1 MSTNLRTVTDVASD
15 STTADP
21 AAIER
26 WKATRQEE
34 VDAEAVYRAL
44 AATEADPARR
54 SVFER
59 LADDERRHAAHWEEL
74 LRRAGIDP
82 GPERPGQRARILC
95 KLAGDFGD
103 TVVVPIMRDREV
115 LSTEAY
121 LDESG
126 AFATDERR
134 HASALATLVGDT
146 RGEPIGAAL
155 ARLQR
160 GRAAGGNA
168 LRAAVLGVND
178 GLVSNASLVMGVAG
192 AGVASEDILITG
204 VAGLIAGACS
214 MAMGE
219 WISVQSSRELSAR
232 ELEIEQLHIEA
243 NADAE
248 AAELALVYEQKGL
261 HPRDARKIAE
271 KLMSDPTTALDTHAR
286 EELGIDPDELGGS
299 PWVAAG
305 MSFVLFVLGAILPI
319 VPFAFL
325 SGNTAVGVALAV
337 SALGLFGIGAAITLL
352 TGRSVLLSG
361 ARQLTFGAAAFVV
374 TYGIGALFGT
384 AVG

>member
-1 MSTNLRTVTDVASD
+1 MSDVVID
-15 STTADP
+15 PTT
-21 AAIER
+21 IER
-26 WKATRQEE
+26 WKATRQDEL
-34 VDAEAVYRAL
+34 DAEAIYRAL
-44 AATEADPARR
+44 ASSEHDPERARI
-54 SVFER
+54 FAG
-59 LADDERRHAAHWEEL
+59 LADDERRHAAHWEAR
-74 LRRAGIDP
+74 LREAGVDP
-82 GPERPGQRARILC
+82 GPGRPGQRARLLA

-103 TVVVPIMRDREV
+103 TVVAPIMREREK

-121 LDESG
+121 LDESRE
-126 AFATDERR
+126 FALDEQR
-134 HASALATLVGDT
+134 HARALAALVGDT
-146 RGEPIGAAL
+146 RGEPIGRAL

-192 AGVASEDILITG
+192 AGVASSDILITG

-219 WISVQSSRELSAR
+219 WVSVQSSRELSAH
-232 ELEIEQLHIEA
+232 ELQIERQHLA
-243 NADAE
+243 ASADE
-248 AAELALVYEQKGL
+248 EQAELALVYEQKGL
-261 HPRDARKIAE
+261 HPREARQVAE
-271 KLMSDPTTALDTHAR
+271 RLSADPATALDTHAR

-305 MSFVLFVLGAILPI
+305 ASFVLFVLGAILPI

-325 SGNTAVGVALAV
+325 SGNTAVAVALVV

-361 ARQLTFGAAAFVV
+361 SRQLVFGAAAFAV
-374 TYGIGALFGT
+374 TYGVGALFGT
-384 AVG
+384 FVG

>member
-1 MSTNLRTVTDVASD
+1 M
-15 STTADP
+15 TALETDP
-21 AAIER
+21 ATIER
-26 WKATRQEE
+26 WKAARREE
-34 VDAEAVYRAL
+34 LDAEAIYRAL
-44 AATEADPARR
+44 AAAQTTP
-54 SVFER
+54 ER
-59 LADDERRHAAHWEEL
+59 AELFVGIADDERRHAAHWEEL
-74 LRRAGIDP
+74 LRAAGIEP
-82 GPERPGQRARILC
+82 GPGGPGQRARILC
-95 KLAGDFGD
+95 RLAGDFGD
-103 TVVVPIMRDREV
+103 TVVVPIMRDREA

-121 LDESG
+121 MDDSG
-126 AFATDERR
+126 AFAADEER
-134 HASALATLVGDT
+134 HARALATLVGET
-146 RGEPIGAAL
+146 RGEPIGRAL

-192 AGVASEDILITG
+192 AGVASEDILVTG

-232 ELEIEQLHIEA
+232 ELAVEQRHIVTES
-243 NADAE
+243 E
-248 AAELALVYEQKGL
+248 VEQAELALVYEQKGL
-261 HPRDARKIAE
+261 HPSEARKVAE
-271 KLMSDPTTALDTHAR
+271 RLSADPDTALDTHAR
-286 EELGIDPDELGGS
+286 EELGIDPEELGGS

-305 MSFVLFVLGAILPI
+305 MSFALFVVGAVVPILPF
-319 VPFAFL
+319 VFL
-325 SGNTAVGVALAV
+325 SGNTAVATALAL

-352 TGRSVLLSG
+352 TGRSVLVSG
-361 ARQLTFGAAAFVV
+361 FRQLAFGAAAFAV

>member
-1 MSTNLRTVTDVASD
+1 VTTLA
-15 STTADP
+15 TDP
-21 AAIER
+21 ATLER
-26 WKATRQEE
+26 WQAIRQEE
-34 VDAEAVYRAL
+34 LDAEAIYRAL
-44 AATEADPARR
+44 AGAQTIPERTAL
-54 SVFER
+54 FESI
-59 LADDERRHAAHWEEL
+59 ADDERRHAAHWEGL
-74 LRRAGIDP
+74 LRGAGIEP
-82 GPERPGQRARILC
+82 GRARPGQRARILC
-95 KLAGDFGD
+95 RLAGDFGD
-103 TVVVPIMRDREV
+103 TVVVPIMRDREA

-121 LDESG
+121 LDASG
-126 AFATDERR
+126 AFAAEEER
-134 HASALATLVGDT
+134 HARVLATLVGDA
-146 RGEPIGAAL
+146 RGEPIGRAL

-192 AGVASEDILITG
+192 AGVASKDILVTG

-232 ELEIEQLHIEA
+232 ELAVEKQHIASEADVEQ
-243 NADAE
+243 
-248 AAELALVYEQKGL
+248 AELALVYEQKGL
-261 HPRDARKIAE
+261 HPSEARKVAE
-271 KLMSDPTTALDTHAR
+271 RLSADPSTALDTHAR

-305 MSFVLFVLGAILPI
+305 ASFTLFVVGAILPI
-319 VPFAFL
+319 LPFVFL
-325 SGNTAVGVALAV
+325 SGNTAVVVALVV

-361 ARQLTFGAAAFVV
+361 FRQLAFGAAAFAA
-374 TYGIGALFGT
+374 TYGIGVLFGA

>member
-1 MSTNLRTVTDVASD
+1 M
-15 STTADP
+15 AD
-21 AAIER
+21 AATIER
-26 WKATRQEE
+26 WKATRQDE

-44 AATEADPARR
+44 ADAQHDPERSALLRR
-54 SVFER
+54 I
-59 LADDERRHAAHWEEL
+59 ADDERRHATHWETL
-74 LRRAGIDP
+74 LSEAGVDP
-82 GPERPGQRARILC
+82 GPMRPGQRARILC
-95 KLAGDFGD
+95 RLADDFGD
-103 TVVVPIMRDREV
+103 TVVAPIMRDREAKA
-115 LSTEAY
+115 TEAY

-126 AFATDERR
+126 QFARDEER
-134 HASALATLVGDT
+134 HALALAALVGDV
-146 RGEPIGAAL
+146 RGEPIGRAL

-192 AGVASEDILITG
+192 AGVASKDILLTG
-204 VAGLIAGACS
+204 IAGLIAGACS

-232 ELEIEQLHIEA
+232 ELAVEREHIA
-243 NADAE
+243 SDTDAE
-248 AAELALVYEQKGL
+248 RAELALVYEQKGL
-261 HPRDARKIAE
+261 HPHEAGKVAE
-271 KLMSDPTTALDTHAR
+271 KLMADPTTALDTHAR

-305 MSFVLFVLGAILPI
+305 TSFVLFVLGAIVPILPF
-319 VPFAFL
+319 VFL
-325 SGNTAVGVALAV
+325 DGNRAVGLALAL

-361 ARQLTFGAAAFVV
+361 LRQLAFGTAAFVV
-374 TYGIGALFGT
+374 TYAIGALFGT

>member
-1 MSTNLRTVTDVASD
+1 MSDVATD
-15 STTADP
+15 
-21 AAIER
+21 AATIER
-26 WKATRQEE
+26 WRATRQEE
-34 VDAEAVYRAL
+34 LDAEAIYRAL
-44 AATEADPARR
+44 ASSEADPERAR
-54 SVFER
+54 VFAG
-59 LADDERRHAAHWEEL
+59 LADDERRHAAHWEGR
-74 LRRAGIDP
+74 LREAGIDP
-82 GPERPGQRARILC
+82 GPARAGQRARVLS

-103 TVVVPIMRDREV
+103 TVVAPIMREREK

-126 AFATDERR
+126 EFALDEER
-134 HASALATLVGDT
+134 HARALAALIGDT
-146 RGEPIGAAL
+146 RGEPIGRAL

-178 GLVSNASLVMGVAG
+178 GLVSNAALVMGVAG
-192 AGVASEDILITG
+192 AGIASKDILVTG
-204 VAGLIAGACS
+204 VAGLIAGAGS

-232 ELEIEQLHIEA
+232 ELQIEQQHLVA
-243 NADAE
+243 SAE
-248 AAELALVYEQKGL
+248 EEQAELALVYEQKGL
-261 HPRDARKIAE
+261 HPREARQVAE
-271 KLMSDPTTALDTHAR
+271 RLSADPTTALDTHAR
-286 EELGIDPDELGGS
+286 EELGIDPEDLGGS

-305 MSFVLFVLGAILPI
+305 ASFVLFVLGAILPI
-319 VPFAFL
+319 VPFVFL

-361 ARQLTFGAAAFVV
+361 SRQLAFGAAAFVV
-374 TYGIGALFGT
+374 TYGVGALFGT
-384 AVG
+384 VVG

>member
-1 MSTNLRTVTDVASD
+1 MSGVA
-15 STTADP
+15 TDP
-21 AAIER
+21 ATIER
-26 WKATRQEE
+26 WQATRQEE
-34 VDAEAVYRAL
+34 RDAEAIYRAL
-44 AATEADPARR
+44 AGSEADKER
-54 SVFER
+54 SRLFTG
-59 LADDERRHAAHWEEL
+59 LADDEQRHASYWEGL
-74 LRRAGIDP
+74 LRQAGVDP
-82 GPERPGQRARILC
+82 GPARPGQRARVLC

-103 TVVVPIMRDREV
+103 TVVVPIMRDREK

-126 AFATDERR
+126 AFALDEER
-134 HASALATLVGDT
+134 HARALAALVGDT
-146 RGEPIGAAL
+146 RGEPIGRAL
-155 ARLQR
+155 ARLPR

-192 AGVASEDILITG
+192 AGVASKDILVTG

-232 ELEIEQLHIEA
+232 ELQVEQQHLA
-243 NADAE
+243 ASAE
-248 AAELALVYEQKGL
+248 EEQAELALVYEQKGL
-261 HPRDARKIAE
+261 HPREARRIAE
-271 KLMSDPTTALDTHAR
+271 RLSADPTTALDIHAR
-286 EELGIDPDELGGS
+286 EELGIDPEELGGS

-305 MSFVLFVLGAILPI
+305 ASFVLFVLGAILPI
-319 VPFAFL
+319 VPFAIL
-325 SGNTAVGVALAV
+325 SGNAAVGVALAV
-337 SALGLFGIGAAITLL
+337 SALGLFAIGAAITLL

-361 ARQLTFGAAAFVV
+361 GRQLAFGAAAFVV
-374 TYGIGALFGT
+374 TYGIGVLFGT